1 MNDFASGGT
10 ALLKLPLSAPSPPP
24 PPPPARSRGN
34 LSYKRLALV
43 ILGSVSAKEC
53 FFFHHNVFCITY
65 FVMYNVF
72 SYELPKVIY
81 Y

>member
-1 MNDFASGGT
+1 MNDFASV
-10 ALLKLPLSAPSPPP
+10 AQLYSNFPCVPPP
-24 PPPPARSRGN
+24 PPPPPPVRSRGN